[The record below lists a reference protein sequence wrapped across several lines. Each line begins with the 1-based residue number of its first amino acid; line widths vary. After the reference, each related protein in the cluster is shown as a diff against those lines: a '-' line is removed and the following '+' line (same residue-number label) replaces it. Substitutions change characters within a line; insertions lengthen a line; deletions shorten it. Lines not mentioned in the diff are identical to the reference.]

1 MNSFWQKDMVTPVL
15 FSALV
20 GVIAFGLFRFA
31 IPQYYLT
38 AFPILLLVFAL
49 YSIFGQKYLTAAKD
63 LRPQAFLNRFLFLT
77 TAKLFFFL
85 MFVVFYVVVIREKA
99 AVFLIGLL
107 LMYIVFLVFD
117 ISCLLHKT
125 RTPNQKNN

>member
-1 MNSFWQKDMVTPVL
+1 MNSFWQKDMITPVF

-20 GVIAFGLFRFA
+20 GVIAFGLFRFV
-31 IPQYYLT
+31 IPQYYLN

-49 YSIFGQKYLTAAKD
+49 YSIFGLKYLTAAKD
-63 LRPQAFLNRFLFLT
+63 LRPQTFLNRFLFLT
-77 TAKLFFFL
+77 TAKMFFFL
-85 MFVVFYVVVIREKA
+85 MFVVFYVVVIHEKT

-107 LMYIVFLVFD
+107 IMYFVFLVFD

-125 RTPNQKNN
+125 MTPNQKNN

>member
-1 MNSFWQKDMVTPVL
+1 MITPVF

-20 GVIAFGLFRFA
+20 GVIAFGLFRFV
-31 IPQYYLT
+31 IPQYYLN

-49 YSIFGQKYLTAAKD
+49 YSIFGLKYLTAAKD
-63 LRPQAFLNRFLFLT
+63 LRPQTFLNRFLFLT
-77 TAKLFFFL
+77 TAKMFFFL
-85 MFVVFYVVVIREKA
+85 MFVVFYVVVIHEKT

-107 LMYIVFLVFD
+107 IMYFVFLVFD

>member
-1 MNSFWQKDMVTPVL
+1 MNSFWQKDMITPVL
-15 FSALV
+15 FSAFV
-20 GVIAFGLFRFA
+20 GVIAFGLFRFV
-31 IPQYYLT
+31 IPQYYLN

-49 YSIFGQKYLTAAKD
+49 YSVFGLKYLTAAKD
-63 LRPQAFLNRFLFLT
+63 LRPQTFLNRFLFLT
-77 TAKLFFFL
+77 TAKMFFFL
-85 MFVVFYVVVIREKA
+85 MFVVFYVVVIHEKT

-107 LMYIVFLVFD
+107 IMYFVFLVFD